1 MRRMGKVWVL
11 RQKSLWGIAAMIL
24 VFAIFIKLLAISG
37 IDDGFN
43 KILSRLASSPTWAEK
58 AIKSETISS
67 VTETEEDHA
76 KGWLNVLCAQSSILK
91 SVETVQNTPEVEVET
106 EDYIPWKLVVP
117 KAEEP
122 KKVDSKELPIKSISI
137 NPTSSSGY
145 VNLGKIYLKNDSTK
159 KIDLN
164 WLLKANLPFELKGNG
179 PHVLIVHTHASE
191 SYFPAGKNTYTPDD
205 VERTLDKRYNVVRV
219 GDEIEK
225 ILKSKGI
232 SVIHNRNIYDSP
244 SYTGCYTRTL
254 SAITEQMKKAP
265 GIKVILDIHRD
276 SMTTKSG
283 VKYKTSATVNGK
295 PSAQM
300 MLVMSTG
307 ESGLPHPNWVENL
320 KLGVKLQCQLAN
332 KYPGLM
338 RPINLRKERFNMHVT
353 TGSLLIE
360 VGSSANTLEEAL
372 TAVKP
377 LSEELA
383 AILKT
388 VKK

>member
-1 MRRMGKVWVL
+1 MRRKGRIWVL

-24 VFAIFIKLLAISG
+24 VFAIFIKVLSLSG
-37 IDDGFN
+37 IDDGVN
-43 KILSRLASSPTWAEK
+43 KLFSSLASSPDWAQK
-58 AIKSETISS
+58 ALKSQTVSS
-67 VTETEEDHA
+67 VAETKEERA
-76 KGWLNVLCAQSSILK
+76 KGWLDVLCAQSSLFK
-91 SVETVQNTPEVEVET
+91 SIETVQTTPEVEVET
-106 EDYIPWKLVVP
+106 ENYIPWKLVVP
-117 KAEEP
+117 KANQP
-122 KKVDSKELPIKSISI
+122 KKAATGPLPIKAISI

-159 KIDLN
+159 KIDLD
-164 WLLKANLPFELKGNG
+164 WLLKAKLPFALKGDG

-191 SYFPAGKNTYTPDD
+191 AYFPAGRDTYTPDD
-205 VERTLDKRYNVVRV
+205 VERTVDTRYNVVRV

-232 SVIHNRNIYDSP
+232 SVIHNRNIYDNP
-244 SYTGCYTRTL
+244 SYTGSYTRTL
-254 SAITEQMKKAP
+254 AAITNQMKKTP

-307 ESGLPHPNWVENL
+307 ESGLPNPNWVENL

-353 TGSLLIE
+353 TGSMLIE

-383 AILKT
+383 AILKS